1 MILCTVSQHESSR
14 VPHIKCNL
22 SLLFVPLQN
31 LMEVCFELGI
41 GIQTLQIDSELSLD
55 YIRFLLMILLSNE
68 AICHVGTITM
78 PCYTY
83 LFLEV

>member
-1 MILCTVSQHESSR
+1 M
-14 VPHIKCNL
+14 
-22 SLLFVPLQN
+22 LFVLLQN

-41 GIQTLQIDSELSLD
+41 GIQTLQIDDGRSLD

-83 LFLEV
+83 LFLEIWFSHCLTDIIVVVSQKY